1 MASFIADILGNRSL
15 IIPLAAWCV
24 AQALKVLISS
34 IQDKRLNFFYLFSMG
49 GMPSAHTTLVCALAT
64 NVAITHGVNSTLF
77 AVTAF
82 LAAIVMYDAAG
93 VRQAVSNQA
102 SVLNRL
108 SAELFEGRPVFE
120 RHLREIIG
128 HTPIEVIAGAA
139 LGIFLAWWWT

>member
-1 MASFIADILGNRSL
+1 MADLVADILGNKAL
-15 IIPLAAWCV
+15 VIPLAAWGV
-24 AQALKVLISS
+24 AQILKVLVSS
-34 IQDKRLNFFYLFSMG
+34 IQERRLNLFYLFSMG
-49 GMPSAHTTLVCALAT
+49 GMPSAHSTLVCSLAT
-64 NVAITHGVNSTLF
+64 NVALTRGVNSVLF

-108 SAELFEGRPVFE
+108 SAELSRGRPVFE

-128 HTPIEVIAGAA
+128 HTRFEVIVGAG
-139 LGIFLAWWWT
+139 LGILLAWWWT